1 MDYQRS
7 SDFSNREKSDNYF
20 PQGRLTRQQS
30 VNQHYQDRD
39 ISTNSADRRTDSYF
53 YSDKPTDQRPTGR
66 YGQYQRPTEESSR
79 SSSSDY
85 SAQRRPTGQPSANQ
99 YSQRPSSN
107 QSGRRTDSYSSADR
121 YGQYQRATGDSGQSQ
136 SSDYSAQRRSAGQP
150 SASQY
155 GQHPS
160 SNSSNQSDRRSDSYA
175 PSRRPVEQCP
185 DDRYGQYQRPVQ
197 EGNPRQTAQQ
207 SGNPSAGNASGY
219 SPSRST
225 TEQRP
230 VAHGQYQQLTQKS
243 KSRSA
248 MQSSK
253 ISITNPTSKKEQENQ
268 SANHHAQYASNKN
281 KNRKSPVKT
290 IIIGVAAL
298 VILFVFAVI
307 RMKRDGGS
315 ISLPTDVP
323 GEAEVTYNYIDDDQ
337 IVKKD
342 LIGTE
347 LTYDGD
353 SIASGTMKYQF
364 KNVTAYNNIYELCGE
379 ELKNDIDNPS
389 LFKLNR
395 YDWGVTF
402 SDDGTKKYEGYSKR
416 FKEDDGNIYYNY
428 RYPEIFDMETG
439 LLRYGCYI
447 FVFEIELT
455 NIDALSDTTHYSINN
470 PNEFRISGMFN
481 LVNRSGEKPI
491 YGQLCYFTEELD
503 ANSEGEHDI
512 LSYHL
517 VINPGETKTIHLGYF
532 LIGDESEH
540 PYSRMGLADEGH
552 TSTYDDS
559 TVFLWFDMSD
569 VISKENNTVE

>member
-7 SDFSNREKSDNYF
+7 T
-20 PQGRLTRQQS
+20 GQQS
-30 VNQHYQDRD
+30 LNRYDQAQRT
-39 ISTNSADRRTDSYF
+39 STSSSDRRTVAS
-53 YSDKPTDQRPTGR
+53 SSSRRHVEQRPTGR
-66 YGQYQRPTEESSR
+66 YGQYQRPTEDSSR
-79 SSSSDY
+79 SQSSDY
-85 SAQRRPTGQPSANQ
+85 SSQRRPTGQPSANQ

-107 QSGRRTDSYSSADR
+107 QSGRHTESA
-121 YGQYQRATGDSGQSQ
+121 
-136 SSDYSAQRRSAGQP
+136 
-150 SASQY
+150 
-155 GQHPS
+155 H
-160 SNSSNQSDRRSDSYA
+160 
-175 PSRRPVEQCP
+175 SRRPA
-185 DDRYGQYQRPVQ
+185 DRNGQYQRPVQ